1 MLFEA
6 PQRTDCFV
14 GFLAILAL
22 LLAMKPLLSHLS
34 PVLDT
39 WSFSERSQ
47 CSSADPACLPAV
59 PRQGVI
65 AKPGAACSSVRRLPP
80 PCSTDGKHLFS
91 PAKGQP
97 EVALVQSTGRFAG
110 THKRLQG
117 GVQFPTGGRCRS
129 AIAVLH
135 EPASAPARAVHVR
148 MPGRRSAD
156 PVRYRSRRS

>member
-1 MLFEA
+1 MILDD
-6 PQRTDCFV
+6 QRKIDCFSRC
-14 GFLAILAL
+14 LATLVLILA
-22 LLAMKPLLSHLS
+22 MRPLLSHLS